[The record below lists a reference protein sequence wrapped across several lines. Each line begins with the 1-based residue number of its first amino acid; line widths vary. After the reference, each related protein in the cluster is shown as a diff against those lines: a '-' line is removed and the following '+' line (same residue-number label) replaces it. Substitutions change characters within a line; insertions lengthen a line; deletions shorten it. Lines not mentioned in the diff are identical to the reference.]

1 MIEQLLGHWVAID
14 FQVPKDIIY
23 IFTLTIINNNLL
35 LELTYRDRNHR
46 SVDEI

>member
-1 MIEQLLGHWVAID
+1 MIEQLLRHWVAIY
-14 FQVPKDIIY
+14 FQVPKDNIY